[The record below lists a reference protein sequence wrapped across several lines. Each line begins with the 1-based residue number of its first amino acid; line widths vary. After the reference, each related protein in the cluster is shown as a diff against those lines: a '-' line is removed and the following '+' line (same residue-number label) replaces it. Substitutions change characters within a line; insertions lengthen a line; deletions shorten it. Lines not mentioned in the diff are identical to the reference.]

1 MAAASSVV
9 WVILILTTMRPG
21 IRRFPLYLIFGAP
34 FRLCTTSN
42 FVIDSLPL
50 ASPLAA
56 LKAAS
61 LAAYMPGK

>member
-9 WVILILTTMRPG
+9 CEILILKTMRPG
-21 IRRFPLYLIFGAP
+21 MPRFPLYLIFGAP

-56 LKAAS
+56 L
-61 LAAYMPGK
+61 